1 MTARGPADG
10 ESKRN
15 ADGGPVAGGGPVRA
29 SAGGPGYQTIVVE
42 REGTI
47 ATVRINRPD
56 KLNALN
62 AAVRREIAQ
71 AMDRLAHDDGVRV
84 AVLCGTGEKAFAAGA
99 DVAEFAGRTPGEQR
113 QVYRRRRVYDAVAA
127 FPKPVIAAIHGFC
140 LGGGVELA
148 LACDVR
154 VADPSARF
162 GQFEIRLGL
171 IPGAGGTQRLARLVG
186 PGQAARIALSGDVV
200 DAAEAHRIGLVE
212 ILADEGEHLA
222 RARELAGRM
231 ARWSPVA
238 LGLVKESLGAAAQTP
253 LAEGLAL
260 EKELFLA
267 AFASDD
273 GREGVRAFVEKRRPE
288 FRGR

>member
-1 MTARGPADG
+1 MTAL
-10 ESKRN
+10 
-15 ADGGPVAGGGPVRA
+15 AGSRD
-29 SAGGPGYQTIVVE
+29 YETIVVE
-42 REGTI
+42 RTDSV

-62 AAVRREIAQ
+62 AVVRREIAQ
-71 AMDRLAHDDGVRV
+71 AMDQLADDDAVRV
-84 AVLCGTGEKAFAAGA
+84 AILCGTGEKAFAAGA
-99 DVAEFAGRTPGEQR
+99 DVSEFAGRSPGEQR
-113 QVYRRRRVYDAVAA
+113 GVYRRRRVYDAVAA
-127 FPKPVIAAIHGFC
+127 FPKPLIAAIHGFC

-212 ILADEGEHLA
+212 ILADEGEHLE

-238 LGLVKESLGAAAQTP
+238 LGLVKESLKAAAETP

>member
-1 MTARGPADG
+1 MTARGTGGSRTDADG
-10 ESKRN
+10 ER
-15 ADGGPVAGGGPVRA
+15 GPMPA
-29 SAGGPGYQTIVVE
+29 SAGRPNYQTIVVE
-42 REGTI
+42 REGFV

-62 AAVRREIAQ
+62 AVVRREIAQ
-71 AMDRLAHDDGVRV
+71 AMDQLAEDDSVRV

-113 QVYRRRRVYDAVAA
+113 EVYRRRRVYDAVAA
-127 FPKPVIAAIHGFC
+127 FPKPLIAAIHGFC

-186 PGQAARIALSGDVV
+186 PGQAARIALSGDVL
-200 DAAEAHRIGLVE
+200 DGTEAHRIGLVE

-222 RARELAGRM
+222 RAGELAGRM

-238 LGLVKESLGAAAQTP
+238 LGLVKESLRAAAETP
-253 LAEGLAL
+253 LADGLAL

>member
-1 MTARGPADG
+1 MTARGTGGSRTDADG
-10 ESKRN
+10 ER
-15 ADGGPVAGGGPVRA
+15 GPMPA
-29 SAGGPGYQTIVVE
+29 SAGRPHYQTIVVE
-42 REGTI
+42 REGFV

-62 AAVRREIAQ
+62 AVVRREIAQ
-71 AMDRLAHDDGVRV
+71 AMDQLAEDDSVRV

-113 QVYRRRRVYDAVAA
+113 EVYRRRRVYDAVAA
-127 FPKPVIAAIHGFC
+127 FPKPLIAAIHGFC

-186 PGQAARIALSGDVV
+186 PGQAARIALSGDVL
-200 DAAEAHRIGLVE
+200 DGTEAHRIGLVE

-222 RARELAGRM
+222 RARQLAGRM

-238 LGLVKESLGAAAQTP
+238 LGLVKESLRAAAETP
-253 LAEGLAL
+253 LADGLAL

>member
-1 MTARGPADG
+1 VTASAAGPDY
-10 ESKRN
+10 ETLLV
-15 ADGGPVAGGGPVRA
+15 DLEGPV
-29 SAGGPGYQTIVVE
+29 
-42 REGTI
+42 

-62 AAVRREIAQ
+62 AGVRREITR
-71 AMDRLAHDDGVRV
+71 AMDELGADPAIRV
-84 AVLCGTGEKAFAAGA
+84 AILCGTGEKAFVAGA
-99 DVAEFAGRTPGEQR
+99 DVSEFAARTPGEQR
-113 QVYRRRRVYDAVAA
+113 EVYQRRRVYDAVAT
-127 FPKPVIAAIHGFC
+127 FPKPLIAAIHGFC

-186 PGQAARIALSGDVV
+186 PGQAARIALSGDVI
-200 DAAEAHRIGLVE
+200 DATEAHRIGLVE
-212 ILADEGEHLA
+212 ILADEGEHLE

-238 LGLVKESLGAAAQTP
+238 LGLVKESLRAAAETS
-253 LAEGLAL
+253 LAAGLEL

-267 AFASDD
+267 AFASND